1 MAKERILT
9 GDTPT
14 GKLHIGHYVGTLE
27 NRVKLQD
34 EYETFIIIADTHS
47 LSTFSKNPQQIRDYT
62 YDVLLDNLAVGLDP
76 KKVTFFAE
84 SLVPELYELAAFFSM
99 YVSHNRALRNP
110 TVKDEIKM
118 KGLGDTF
125 SLGFVNYPI
134 YQAADILCVKANLV
148 PVGVDQSAHLEQS
161 RELARDM
168 NRAAGKEIFPVPEI
182 LVGRVG
188 KLVGTDG
195 NPKMGKSL
203 DNTIFLSDEDSE
215 IERKIMNMYTDPD
228 RVHATDPGKVEGNPV
243 FTYLDV
249 FGSDKDKDQIEDFK
263 NRYKEGKVG
272 DVEVKKY
279 LVDMMKNF
287 ISPIRER
294 RKEFKPED
302 LEKILKEGSE
312 KVRKITTET
321 LEELKEGLNFKY

>member
-1 MAKERILT
+1 MKKRILT

-14 GKLHIGHYVGTLE
+14 GKLHIGHFVGTLE
-27 NRVKLQD
+27 NRIKLQD
-34 EYETFIIIADTHS
+34 EYETFIVLADTHA
-47 LSTFSKNPQQIRDYT
+47 LSTFSKDPKKVQEHT
-62 YDVLLDNLAVGLDP
+62 YNVLLDNLAVGLDP
-76 KKVTFFAE
+76 NKVTFFAE

-118 KGLGDTF
+118 KGMGDTY

-168 NRAAGKEIFPVPEI
+168 NRVTRKEIFPVPEI

-195 NPKMGKSL
+195 DPKMGKSL
-203 DNTIFLSDEDSE
+203 GNTIFLSDEDGE
-215 IERKIMNMYTDPD
+215 IEKKIMGMYTDPD
-228 RVHATDPGKVEGNPV
+228 RVHATDPGKVDDNPV
-243 FTYLDV
+243 FVYLDV
-249 FGSDKDKDQIEDFK
+249 FGAEDDKTRIEDFK
-263 NRYKEGKVG
+263 KRYKEGGVG

-279 LVDMMKNF
+279 LIEVMKSF

-294 RKEFKPED
+294 RKEFTHED
-302 LEKILKEGSE
+302 LEKILKDDSE
-312 KVRKITTET
+312 KVRQITTET
-321 LEELKEGLNFKY
+321 LKELKEGLGLNY